1 MMNMLERIYLSF
13 RIRLY
18 GTRKG
23 YFRKT
28 ARKAYERKLGKKT
41 LANK

>member
-1 MMNMLERIYLSF
+1 MNILERIYLSF
-13 RIRLY
+13 RILLY

-28 ARKAYERKLGKKT
+28 ARRTYERKSRKKP
-41 LANK
+41 LVNK